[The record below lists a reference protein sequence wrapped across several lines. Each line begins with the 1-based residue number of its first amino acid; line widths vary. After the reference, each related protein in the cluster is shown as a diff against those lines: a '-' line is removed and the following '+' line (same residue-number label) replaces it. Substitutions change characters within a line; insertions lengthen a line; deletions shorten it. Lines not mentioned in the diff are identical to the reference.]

1 LAPGSAWA
9 ITNRLA
15 GDGEAGAYVC
25 QLLIT
30 SARLTLAPGGG
41 PQPFVAP
48 AARDYAP
55 TPPVALPVSLPAPPA
70 AGAAPEYTLAEFTKT
85 IWGIDQVAPEIGEQ
99 LYQHFNTA
107 LVRSTTYVNP
117 EYQEITVLNAGWLP
131 ANGGVNKQTVLL
143 APPAVF
149 DRYQKEIKVDEEGL
163 PILGGTFTSHIPATG
178 PFDYESRAL
187 DGKEKNMT

>member
-1 LAPGSAWA
+1 
-9 ITNRLA
+9 
-15 GDGEAGAYVC
+15 
-25 QLLIT
+25 
-30 SARLTLAPGGG
+30 
-41 PQPFVAP
+41 
-48 AARDYAP
+48 
-55 TPPVALPVSLPAPPA
+55 VALPVSLPAPPA

-99 LYQHFNTA
+99 LYQHFNTAKVSADPTPHWAAMEA

-163 PILGGTFTSHIPATG
+163 PILGGTFTSPIPATG